1 MNYVNDEKWEQIV
14 SFVELPVDAPDGG
27 KFLGE
32 VVDDFIGETTA

>member
-1 MNYVNDEKWEQIV
+1 MV

-32 VVDDFIGETTA
+32 VVDDATGATTA